1 MSFWKLQQK
10 DHSAFRSDSAEI
22 ARDVSLSS
30 LSDEELMMLFGNGR
44 QEAFEELVRRHHK
57 PVYGYI
63 YRMVQNRHI
72 AEELTQDVF
81 LGLVQ
86 NAQRYTPT
94 AKFTHYLYSIASRLV
109 YREWNQRKR
118 RPLLFSLFRSRT
130 EEEDGDEF
138 VDTIADDRSMVRE
151 KLQRE
156 EIVSAITEALA
167 KIPPVY
173 REPYI
178 LHRFQDLS
186 YEEIVEILGC
196 PLGTVK
202 SRIFRAEKMLQPLL
216 EPFREYLRED

>member
-1 MSFWKLQQK
+1 MAFWKSQQR
-10 DHSAFRSDSAEI
+10 ANRLPGTGQPDSF
-22 ARDVSLSS
+22 RDVPLSS
-30 LSDEELMMLFGNGR
+30 LSDEELMLLFGNGR

-109 YREWNQRKR
+109 YRNQRKR
-118 RPLLFSLFRSRT
+118 RPLLFSLFRGRS
-130 EEEDGDEF
+130 EDEDGDEF
-138 VDTIADDRSMVRE
+138 VDTLPDGRASIRE
-151 KLQRE
+151 KLERD

-216 EPFREYLRED
+216 EPYRAYLREE

>member
-1 MSFWKLQQK
+1 MAFWKSQQR
-10 DHSAFRSDSAEI
+10 ANRLPGTGQPDSF
-22 ARDVSLSS
+22 RDVPLSS
-30 LSDEELMMLFGNGR
+30 LSDEELMLLFGNGR

-118 RPLLFSLFRSRT
+118 RPLLFSLFRGRS
-130 EEEDGDEF
+130 EDEDGDEF
-138 VDTIADDRSMVRE
+138 VDTLPDGRASIRE
-151 KLQRE
+151 KLERD

-202 SRIFRAEKMLQPLL
+202 SRIFRSEKMLQPLL
-216 EPFREYLRED
+216 EPYRAYLREE

>member
-1 MSFWKLQQK
+1 MAFWKSQQR
-10 DHSAFRSDSAEI
+10 ANRLPGTGQPDSF
-22 ARDVSLSS
+22 RDVPLSS
-30 LSDEELMMLFGNGR
+30 LSDEELMLLFGNGR

-118 RPLLFSLFRSRT
+118 RPLLFSLFRGRS
-130 EEEDGDEF
+130 EDEDGDEF
-138 VDTIADDRSMVRE
+138 VDTLPDGRASIRE
-151 KLQRE
+151 KLERD

-216 EPFREYLRED
+216 EPYRAYLREE

>member
-1 MSFWKLQQK
+1 MAFWRSQQY
-10 DHSAFRSDSAEI
+10 DHAASRTARQESI
-22 ARDVSLSS
+22 RDVPLSS
-30 LSDEELMMLFGNGR
+30 LSDEELMLLFGNGR

-118 RPLLFSLFRSRT
+118 RPLLFSLFRGRS
-130 EEEDGDEF
+130 EEEEGDEF
-138 VDTIADDRSMVRE
+138 VDTLPDGRASIRE
-151 KLQRE
+151 KLERD

-216 EPFREYLRED
+216 EPYRAYLRED

>member
-1 MSFWKLQQK
+1 MVFWRTQQG
-10 DHSAFRSDSAEI
+10 DSTAPRSAQQAAD
-22 ARDVSLSS
+22 RDVPLSS
-30 LSDEELMMLFGNGR
+30 LSDEELMLLFGNGR
-44 QEAFEELVRRHHK
+44 LEAFEELVRRHHK
-57 PVYGYI
+57 PVYGYM

-86 NAQRYTPT
+86 NARRYTPT

-118 RPLLFSLFRSRT
+118 RPLLFSLFRGRPV
-130 EEEDGDEF
+130 EDDGDEF
-138 VDTIADDRSMVRE
+138 VDTLPDGRASIRDRLERD
-151 KLQRE
+151 
-156 EIVSAITEALA
+156 EIVSAITQALA

-173 REPYI
+173 REPYV

-202 SRIFRAEKMLQPLL
+202 SRIFRAEKLLQPLL
-216 EPFREYLRED
+216 EPYRAYLRED